1 MAMRAVGVRV
11 LVALLLG
18 ACLLGAAVLFW
29 RSSYHDGSYRG
40 ATAPVGLSHR

>member
-1 MAMRAVGVRV
+1 MRAMGVRV

-29 RSSYHDGSYRG
+29 RGYYNDGS
-40 ATAPVGLSHR
+40 